1 MILWIAR
8 AALIL
13 ALVAAYLS
21 HMHSFAGP
29 GTPIFRLLALSALL
43 APVSFYIYVLLRRAA
58 SFFLPKISKTKREM
72 IVLLLAAVILIPSM
86 PIFSL
91 SLLFLLHVVVLASVC
106 EILYGAARIVSS
118 QTAQKIRPLYRSGLV
133 PLLGALLFFAYG
145 FWNMHTV
152 TARTEVIHGG
162 AAIPPAGYTVI
173 FLSDLHFENSMT
185 PADLSAYAE
194 EIAAAKPDAVILGGD
209 IVDERT
215 SKEGMHA
222 AFSVLGNI
230 PTTYGVYYIYGNH
243 DRALYTSEPAF
254 SEDELADTIRAADI
268 HILRDESTLLTP
280 TLTLTGREDRSRE
293 RQTGTPRLSHKML
306 AENLPQGAYHIL
318 ADHQPREWQEASDAG
333 FSLLLSGHTHRGQIW
348 PVGLAIEAL
357 DKDTFVYGHKKEGN
371 LDFLVSSGIAGWGY
385 PIRTEGN
392 CEYVIVILIP

>member
-133 PLLGALLFFAYG
+133 PLLGALLFFVYG

-162 AAIPPAGYTVI
+162 AATPPAGYTVV

-194 EIAAAKPDAVILGGD
+194 EIAVAKPDVVILGGD

-254 SEDELADTIRAADI
+254 SEDELADTIRAAGI
-268 HILRDESTLLTP
+268 HILRDESALLTP

-318 ADHQPREWQEASDAG
+318 VDHQPREWQEASDAG

-348 PVGLAIEAL
+348 PIGLAIEAL

>member
-162 AAIPPAGYTVI
+162 AAIPPAGYTVV

-254 SEDELADTIRAADI
+254 SEDELADTIRAAGI
-268 HILRDESTLLTP
+268 HILRDESAILTP

-392 CEYVIVILIP
+392 CEYMIVILIP

>member
-43 APVSFYIYVLLRRAA
+43 APVSIYIYVLLRRAA

-162 AAIPPAGYTVI
+162 AAIPPAGYTVV

-194 EIAAAKPDAVILGGD
+194 KIAAAKPDAVILGGD

-254 SEDELADTIRAADI
+254 SEDELADTIRAAGI
-268 HILRDESTLLTP
+268 HILRDESALLTP

-392 CEYVIVILIP
+392 CEYVIVKIVP

>member
-392 CEYVIVILIP
+392 CEYMIVILIP

>member
-43 APVSFYIYVLLRRAA
+43 APVSIYIYVLLRRAA

-254 SEDELADTIRAADI
+254 SEDELADTIRAAGI
-268 HILRDESTLLTP
+268 HILRDESALLTP

-306 AENLPQGAYHIL
+306 AENLPQDAYHIL

-333 FSLLLSGHTHRGQIW
+333 FFLLLSGHTHRGQIW

>member
-43 APVSFYIYVLLRRAA
+43 APVSIYIYALLRRAA

-91 SLLFLLHVVVLASVC
+91 SLLFLLHIVVLASVC
-106 EILYGAARIVSS
+106 EILYGATRIVSS

-162 AAIPPAGYTVI
+162 AAIPPAGYTVV

-254 SEDELADTIRAADI
+254 SEDELADTIRAAGI
-268 HILRDESTLLTP
+268 HILRDESALLSP

-293 RQTGTPRLSHKML
+293 HQTGTPRLSHKML

>member
-162 AAIPPAGYTVI
+162 AAIPPAGYTVV

-254 SEDELADTIRAADI
+254 SEDELADTIRAAGI
-268 HILRDESTLLTP
+268 HILRDESALLSP
-280 TLTLTGREDRSRE
+280 ALTLTGREDRSRE